1 MLHDTSLSFLFF
13 KAFVWRDDGA
23 EELYAKVVDGT
34 ATWEILVEAGSTG
47 IIAISCLTKTQIT
60 TFLENALCING
71 IISYSRMCPTL
82 SPKTQT

>member
-23 EELYAKVVDGT
+23 EELHAKVEDGT

-60 TFLENALCING
+60 TFLENAL
-71 IISYSRMCPTL
+71 
-82 SPKTQT
+82 